1 MPGKT
6 GLAFVEFEDENSAG
20 TAMNGLQGFK
30 VTSEDHIKVTY
41 AKK

>member
-30 VTSEDHIKVTY
+30 MTASNNIKIAY